1 LNPGFSFTLSS
12 DTSSDNLSAFVI
24 STHKNQ
30 TNLTGMLR
38 GIRNKIQKP
47 QSIPSAE
54 WMLNNFQLQPSVL
67 DNSKT
72 FLDKTIS

>member
-1 LNPGFSFTLSS
+1 MQDFSPESCQKQFMAL
-12 DTSSDNLSAFVI
+12 
-24 STHKNQ
+24 
-30 TNLTGMLR
+30 
-38 GIRNKIQKP
+38 RNKTQKP
-47 QSIPSAE
+47 QSIPPSAE